1 MDLENVNLEE
11 AIRVR
16 LDAVEKRAGIQH
28 EIRVSDD
35 FRIPQIYSTELYPIV
50 IEALNNSLKHARSEK
65 IGVHF
70 QEEDGQAVIVI
81 RDNGVGFDQTAATNG
96 MGLRNMQERC
106 RKINADLEIESKS
119 GQGTVI
125 RIILSNIIA
134 DG

>member
-1 MDLENVNLEE
+1 
-11 AIRVR
+11 
-16 LDAVEKRAGIQH
+16 
-28 EIRVSDD
+28 
-35 FRIPQIYSTELYPIV
+35 V